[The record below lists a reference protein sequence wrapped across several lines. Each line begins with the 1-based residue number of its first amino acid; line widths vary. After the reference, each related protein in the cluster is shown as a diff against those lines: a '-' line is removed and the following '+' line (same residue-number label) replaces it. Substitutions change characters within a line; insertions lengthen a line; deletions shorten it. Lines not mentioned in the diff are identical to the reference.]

1 MLTYRPAVLAD
12 VASVVAMVNAAYRG
26 DSSRAGW
33 TTEADLLGGQRTDA
47 DEVSSLIGAE
57 HSIVLLCFEDA
68 ELTGTVHLHHAHRV
82 AHMGMLVIKPG
93 LQGRG
98 LGKKLMQAAEAAA
111 IKMWGVHKM
120 LMHVITLMHEL
131 IAFYERR
138 GYRRSGKIKAFPGE
152 LKFGI
157 PKVAGLEIELMEKS
171 LDTASV
177 HD

>member
-1 MLTYRPAVLAD
+1 MLTFRPALLEDVESIVVL
-12 VASVVAMVNAAYRG
+12 VNAAYRG

-47 DEVSSLIGAE
+47 DEVSSLIGARN
-57 HSIVLLCFEDA
+57 SLLLLCFDDD
-68 ELTGTVHLHHAHRV
+68 ELTGTVHIQHAHRV

-111 IKMWGVHKM
+111 IKMWGADKM
-120 LMHVITLMHEL
+120 LMHVITLRHEL

-138 GYRRSGKIKAFPGE
+138 GYRRTGKIKAFPDE
-152 LKFGI
+152 LRFGI
-157 PKVAGLEIELMEKS
+157 PKVAGLEIELMEKT
-171 LDTASV
+171 LDAASV